1 MRVLLVED
9 DAPVAA
15 GIEAGLALS
24 DFVVDTVT
32 TLDGAR
38 GALAAIDYDAV
49 VLDRRLPDGDGLAL
63 LQQWR
68 RAGIAMPVLM
78 LTARDAVAS
87 RVEGL
92 QGGAD
97 DYLVKPF
104 DLDEL
109 TARLQALL
117 RRSAGQ
123 IDRSL
128 RHGHLALDPVARSV
142 TLDGV
147 PVTLVR
153 RELMLLE
160 ALMRARGRI
169 LSADQ
174 LKDRLYGID
183 DEIESNALNVQVYQL
198 RRKLGR
204 DVIETVRGVGYRL
217 GALPADERLHGD
229 TPS

>member
-9 DAPVAA
+9 DPPVAA
-15 GIEAGLALS
+15 GVEAGLALS
-24 DFVVDTVT
+24 DFVVDIVT
-32 TLDGAR
+32 TLDDAR

-49 VLDRRLPDGDGLAL
+49 VLDRRLPDGDGLTL

-68 RAGIAMPVLM
+68 RAGVATPVLM

-92 QGGAD
+92 QSGAD

-123 IDRSL
+123 VDHFL
-128 RHGHLALDPVARSV
+128 RHGRLALDPVARIA
-142 TLDGV
+142 TLDGA
-147 PVTLVR
+147 PVVLVR

-160 ALMRARGRI
+160 ALIRARGRI

-174 LKDRLYGID
+174 LKDRLYSID
-183 DEIESNALNVQVYQL
+183 DEIESNALNVHIYQL

-204 DVIETVRGVGYRL
+204 EAIETIRGVGYRL
-217 GALPADERLHGD
+217 GALPVDGSHSGS

>member
-1 MRVLLVED
+1 MRILLVED
-9 DAPVAA
+9 DMPVAA

-24 DFVVDTVT
+24 NFVIDTVT
-32 TLDGAR
+32 TCSEAD
-38 GALAAIDYDAV
+38 GALASFDYAAV

-63 LQQWR
+63 LQAWR
-68 RAGIAMPVLM
+68 RAGVATPVLM

-87 RVEGL
+87 RIEGL

-97 DYLVKPF
+97 DYMIKPF

-109 TARLQALL
+109 AARLQALL

-123 IDRSL
+123 VDGAL
-128 RHGHLALDPVARSV
+128 RHGSLALDPVARSV
-142 TLDGV
+142 TLEGQ

-169 LSADQ
+169 LSSDQ

-183 DEIESNALNVQVYQL
+183 EEVESNALNVHIYQL

-204 DVIETVRGVGYRL
+204 HMIETIRGVGYRL
-217 GALPADERLHGD
+217 ASPCVDSA
-229 TPS
+229 

>member
-1 MRVLLVED
+1 MRILLVED
-9 DAPVAA
+9 DMPVAA

-24 DFVVDTVT
+24 NFVIDTVT
-32 TLDGAR
+32 TCSEAH
-38 GALAAIDYDAV
+38 GALASFDYAAV

-63 LQQWR
+63 LQAWR
-68 RAGIAMPVLM
+68 RAGVATPVLM

-87 RVEGL
+87 RIEGL

-97 DYLVKPF
+97 DYMIKPF

-109 TARLQALL
+109 AARLQALL

-123 IDRSL
+123 VDGAL
-128 RHGHLALDPVARSV
+128 RHGSLALDPVARSV
-142 TLDGV
+142 TLEGQ

-169 LSADQ
+169 LSSDQ

-183 DEIESNALNVQVYQL
+183 EEVESNALNVHIYQL

-204 DVIETVRGVGYRL
+204 HMIETIRGVGYRL
-217 GALPADERLHGD
+217 ASPCVDSA
-229 TPS
+229 

>member
-15 GIEAGLALS
+15 GINTGLALS
-24 DFVVDTVT
+24 DFIVDTVT
-32 TLDGAR
+32 TLE
-38 GALAAIDYDAV
+38 AAQAGLVTIDYDAV
-49 VLDRRLPDGDGLAL
+49 VLDRRLPDGDGLTL

-68 RAGIAMPVLM
+68 RAGVTTPVLM

-117 RRSAGQ
+117 RRTAGQ
-123 IDRSL
+123 VDGAL
-128 RHGHLALDPVARSV
+128 RHGRLAFDPVTRDV
-142 TLDGV
+142 TLDGE
-147 PVTLVR
+147 PVALVR

-160 ALMRARGRI
+160 ALLRARGRI

-183 DEIESNALNVQVYQL
+183 DEVESNALNVHIYQL

-204 DVIETVRGVGYRL
+204 YMIETVRGVGYRL
-217 GALPADERLHGD
+217 GAPSVNTPSHDD

>member
-9 DAPVAA
+9 DVPVAA

-38 GALAAIDYDAV
+38 GALAAIDYDAA
-49 VLDRRLPDGDGLAL
+49 VLDRRLPDGDGLTL

-123 IDRSL
+123 VDRSL
-128 RHGHLALDPVARSV
+128 RHGHLAMDPVARSV
-142 TLDGV
+142 TLDGA
-147 PVTLVR
+147 PVALVR

-160 ALMRARGRI
+160 ALMRARGRV

-183 DEIESNALNVQVYQL
+183 DEIESNALNVHIYQL

-217 GALPADERLHGD
+217 GALAAAERLHGD

>member
-15 GIEAGLALS
+15 GVETGLALS

-32 TLDGAR
+32 TLVAAR
-38 GALAAIDYDAV
+38 GALATIDYDAV
-49 VLDRRLPDGDGLAL
+49 VLDRRLPDGDGLTL
-63 LQQWR
+63 LQEWR
-68 RAGIAMPVLM
+68 HSGVATPVLM

-87 RVEGL
+87 RIEGL

-117 RRSAGQ
+117 RRAAGQ
-123 IDRSL
+123 VDNSL
-128 RHGHLALDPVARSV
+128 RHGNLALDPVARSV

-147 PVTLVR
+147 PVTLGR

-160 ALMRARGRI
+160 ALIRARGRI

-174 LKDRLYGID
+174 LKDCLYSID
-183 DEIESNALNVQVYQL
+183 DEIESNALNVHIYQL

-204 DVIETVRGVGYRL
+204 NVIETARGIGYRL
-217 GALPADERLHGD
+217 GAPSGD
-229 TPS
+229 TTS

>member
-9 DAPVAA
+9 DAPVEA
-15 GIEAGLALS
+15 GVEAGLALS

-32 TLDGAR
+32 SLGAAK
-38 GALAAIDYDAV
+38 GALATINYDAV
-49 VLDRRLPDGDGLAL
+49 ILDRRLPDGDGLSL

-68 RAGIAMPVLM
+68 REHVATPVLM

-109 TARLQALL
+109 TARLHSLL
-117 RRSAGQ
+117 RRAAGQ
-123 IDRSL
+123 VDHAI
-128 RHGHLALDPVARSV
+128 RHGSLALDPITRRV
-142 TLDGV
+142 TLDGE
-147 PVTLVR
+147 PVVLLR

-160 ALMRARGRI
+160 ALIRSRGANSERWI
-169 LSADQ
+169 N
-174 LKDRLYGID
+174 LKDCLYGIN
-183 DEIESNALNVQVYQL
+183 DEIESNALNVHIYQL

-217 GALPADERLHGD
+217 GKQNSAA
-229 TPS
+229 TP

>member
-15 GIEAGLALS
+15 GVEAGLALS
-24 DFVVDTVT
+24 DFVVDTVA

-38 GALAAIDYDAV
+38 GALTAIDYDAV
-49 VLDRRLPDGDGLAL
+49 VLDRRLPDGDGLTL

-68 RAGIAMPVLM
+68 RSGVATPVLM

-97 DYLVKPF
+97 DYLIKPF

-117 RRSAGQ
+117 RRAVGQ
-123 IDRSL
+123 VDRSL
-128 RHGHLALDPVARSV
+128 RHGSLALDPAARSV
-142 TLDGV
+142 TLDGA
-147 PVTLVR
+147 PVALVR

-160 ALMRARGRI
+160 ALIRARGGI
-169 LSADQ
+169 LSTDQ

-183 DEIESNALNVQVYQL
+183 DEIESNALNVHIYQL
-198 RRKLGR
+198 RRKLGHH
-204 DVIETVRGVGYRL
+204 VIETVRGVGYRL
-217 GALPADERLHGD
+217 GALPTN
-229 TPS
+229 TPSHGTTPS